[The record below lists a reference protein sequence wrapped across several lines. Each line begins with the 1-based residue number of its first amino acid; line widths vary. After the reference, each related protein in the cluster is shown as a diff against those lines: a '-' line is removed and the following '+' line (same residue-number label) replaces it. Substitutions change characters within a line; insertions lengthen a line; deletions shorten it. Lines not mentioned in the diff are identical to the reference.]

1 MGVSHTLSRR
11 FFWSENILW
20 KEDIQCRRVTVVLG
34 GKDLIVD
41 TEVVG
46 MYLTGADI
54 RGRET
59 GSWKEGVWKGD
70 GLDVLWFPELDH
82 GQVFDKKSTRG
93 RLVDVVRRYC
103 AGRDKGLSG

>member
-34 GKDLIVD
+34 
-41 TEVVG
+41 EVVG
-46 MYLTGADI
+46 MYLTGADN

-70 GLDVLWFPELDH
+70 GLDVLWFRELDH
-82 GQVFDKKSTRG
+82 AQVFDKKRTRG

-103 AGRDKGLSG
+103 TEWGEGLVGKIVVPPSK